1 MFNRSLERDT
11 NMKTWIRR
19 TLVASSAALLVGT
32 LAACSSGFADASS
45 GSGPSGNGPHG
56 MLAQQGGPHG
66 EGHMAKRQAR
76 MLERVASKLDLDD
89 TQKQKLAALATQV
102 QAQGEAMRGG
112 MKPARDEM
120 LSLLSGDTFDQARA
134 QALVLEKTQQV
145 QARAPQL
152 IAAMADFYDSLRP
165 EQQAQV
171 REFAQK
177 RSERMGS
184 GEGHRHHGS

>member
-11 NMKTWIRR
+11 DMKTWIRR

-32 LAACSSGFADASS
+32 LAACSSGF
-45 GSGPSGNGPHG
+45 GSESAGGPPGHDRHG
-56 MLAQQGGPHG
+56 MLAQHGGMHG
-66 EGHMAKRQAR
+66 ESHMAKRQAR

-120 LSLLSGDTFDQARA
+120 LSLLSGSTFDQARA

-145 QARAPQL
+145 QAQAPQL

-177 RSERMGS
+177 RSERMGG
-184 GEGHRHHGS
+184 GEGHRHYGS